1 MVAVK
6 YNVTVT
12 QVGVYAESRSFDSL
26 KEAKA
31 WGMRT
36 AQQLRRANK
45 YIDIRASIYLE
56 KYHVWDDGTWSYEGY
71 EKAFILTKINSRHT
85 WRLM

>member
-1 MVAVK
+1 MVVVK

-12 QVGVYAESRSFDSL
+12 QVGIFAESRSLSTL
-26 KEAKA
+26 KEAKS
-31 WGMRT
+31 WGMKT
-36 AQQLRRANK
+36 AQRLRRGCK
-45 YIDIRASIYLE
+45 CIDIRASIYLE
-56 KYHVWDDGTWSYEGY
+56 KYHVDDDGVWSYEGR